1 MTLLIVDDDMW
12 LCSAL
17 SRNLV
22 RLGYAAR
29 RAASVDAALALMQ
42 TESVSAVLTDLDLG
56 AGGDGVE
63 LITRMRAAGSQVPA
77 LMMTGSDRAVAR
89 ARLADA
95 GLDEI
100 AIVEKP
106 FECDQLMRR
115 LAELVPAFG
124 AASPAATRVSRP
136 TPVAMVI
143 DTVTRTLGRRVV

>member
-29 RAASVDAALALMQ
+29 RAASVDAALALMAA
-42 TESVSAVLTDLDLG
+42 EPVSAVLTDLDLG

-63 LITRMRAAGSQVPA
+63 LITKMRAAGSRVPA

-106 FECDQLMRR
+106 FEFAQVMKR
-115 LAELVPAFG
+115 LTELVPTLG
-124 AASPAATRVSRP
+124 ASPDAARAPRS

-143 DTVTRTLGRRVV
+143 DTVTRTLGRRVL

>member
-22 RLGYAAR
+22 RLGHGAR
-29 RAASVDAALALMQ
+29 RATSVEAALALIA
-42 TESVSAVLTDLDLG
+42 TETPAAVLTDLDLG

-63 LITRMRAAGSQVPA
+63 LISRLRASGSRVPA
-77 LMMTGSDRAVAR
+77 LLMTGSDRAVAR

-100 AIVEKP
+100 ALLEKP
-106 FECDQLMRR
+106 FEFEQLVKK
-115 LAELVPAFG
+115 LSELLPEAS
-124 AASPAATRVSRP
+124 ALASPAVRASRP
-136 TPVAMVI
+136 TPVA
-143 DTVTRTLGRRVV
+143 TVVDGVVRALGGRVH

>member
-29 RAASVDAALALMQ
+29 RAASVDAALALMA
-42 TESVSAVLTDLDLG
+42 TEPVSAVLTDLDLG
-56 AGGDGVE
+56 PGGDGVE
-63 LITRMRAAGSQVPA
+63 LITKMRAAGSPVPA

-100 AIVEKP
+100 ANIEKP
-106 FECDQLMRR
+106 FEFDQIKKK
-115 LAELVPAFG
+115 LAEVLPAG
-124 AASPAATRVSRP
+124 PSLPAAPRAPRH
-136 TPVAMVI
+136 TPVAVVI
-143 DTVTRTLGRRVV
+143 DTVVRTFGRRVL

>member
-22 RLGYAAR
+22 RLGYACR
-29 RAASVDAALALMQ
+29 RAASVDAALALMAA
-42 TESVSAVLTDLDLG
+42 EPVSAVLTDLDLG
-56 AGGDGVE
+56 VGGDGVE
-63 LITRMRAAGSQVPA
+63 LITRMRAAGSHVPA

-106 FECDQLMRR
+106 FEFDQVMKR
-115 LAELVPAFG
+115 LTELVPALG
-124 AASPAATRVSRP
+124 ASSPAATRVARP

-143 DTVTRTLGRRVV
+143 DTVTRTLGRRVL

>member
-17 SRNLV
+17 SRNLI
-22 RLGYAAR
+22 RLGHGAR
-29 RAASVDAALALMQ
+29 RASSVDAALALIA
-42 TESVSAVLTDLDLG
+42 TEAPAAVLTDLDLG

-63 LITRMRAAGSQVPA
+63 LIARLRAAGSTIPV

-106 FECDQLMRR
+106 FEFDQLLKR
-115 LAELVPAFG
+115 LSEIVPAMG
-124 AASPAATRVSRP
+124 AAPAPGGRPSRP
-136 TPVAMVI
+136 TPVATLVGS
-143 DTVTRTLGRRVV
+143 VVRTLSGRVF

>member
-22 RLGYAAR
+22 RLGFAAR
-29 RAASVDAALALMQ
+29 RAASVDAALALMA
-42 TESVSAVLTDLDLG
+42 TEPVSAVLTDLDLG

-63 LITRMRAAGSQVPA
+63 LITRMRAAGSHVPA

-100 AIVEKP
+100 AIIEKP
-106 FECDQLMRR
+106 FEFDQVMKR
-115 LAELVPAFG
+115 LAEVVPTVVAS
-124 AASPAATRVSRP
+124 SPAAAHTSRH
-136 TPVAMVI
+136 TPASVVV
-143 DTVTRTLGRRVV
+143 DTVNRTLGRRVL

>member
-22 RLGYAAR
+22 RLGYACR
-29 RAASVDAALALMQ
+29 RAASVDAALTLMAA
-42 TESVSAVLTDLDLG
+42 EPVSAVLTDLDLG

-63 LITRMRAAGSQVPA
+63 LITRMRAVGSGVPA

-106 FECDQLMRR
+106 FEFDHIMKK
-115 LAELVPAFG
+115 LAEIVPSDISLA
-124 AASPAATRVSRP
+124 PRPPRP
-136 TPVAMVI
+136 TPVAAVL
-143 DTVTRTLGRRVV
+143 DTVARTLGRRVL

>member
-29 RAASVDAALALMQ
+29 RAASVDAALTLMA
-42 TESVSAVLTDLDLG
+42 TEPVSAVLTDLDLG

-63 LITRMRAAGSQVPA
+63 LITRMRAAGSRVPA

-100 AIVEKP
+100 AIIEKP
-106 FECDQLMRR
+106 FEFDQVMKK
-115 LAELVPAFG
+115 LAEVVPAV
-124 AASPAATRVSRP
+124 AASSPAIAPAPRSV
-136 TPVAMVI
+136 PVAAVI
-143 DTVTRTLGRRVV
+143 DTVTRTFGRRVL